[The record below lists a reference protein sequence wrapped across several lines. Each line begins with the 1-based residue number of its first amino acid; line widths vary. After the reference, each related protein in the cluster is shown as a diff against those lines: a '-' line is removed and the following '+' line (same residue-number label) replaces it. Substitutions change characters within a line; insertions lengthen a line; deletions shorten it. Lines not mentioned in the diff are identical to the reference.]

1 MAKYLTVKPTDV
13 VATPTDAQVAAAL
26 NNWLDANPEAITTV
40 ADGSIT
46 PEKTSWMRPVYNN
59 EYNTADPDALDGY
72 FFYSGTSA
80 ATTGGGTAAYSVSG
94 FIPVAAGR
102 QYCFNYIRAIRWLDS
117 DKAFISYDAPNG
129 AVGAILIA
137 PENAAY
143 VRFDVT
149 TANKEAAYMYEY
161 VGVSFDFAAYHS
173 SHILVSNEDAYDDFL
188 ALTVG
193 KKVSEGALDLGA
205 VIPAENLHLRQLSGM
220 DEWRWNIVNPDTC
233 VMGTINANTGADGTF
248 VDNDTN
254 KARRTDY
261 IPVTPGEELHFLGFS
276 LFCYDADK
284 VFLQTVSQV
293 GGKATIPDGVAYIRA
308 YAINSAGNVPTLY
321 IMRNKYGTA
330 YTYLDTVDY
339 NDVIPQ
345 LKNPERLEN
354 YKVYLGLYKWGGKS
368 FCFIGD
374 SFSAPGTWQNEM
386 CDRLMAVYTA
396 NPSVSGGRW
405 SDTADPACA
414 YEQAQSLVSGGYA
427 PDVIFCMLGANDG
440 GNAVTLGNI
449 VESTDIADFD
459 LTTYTGGM
467 QACINY
473 LQNNFP
479 DAVIYVGWTP
489 AGANCNF
496 VSASAAETYI
506 ERMKELCLMYGVEYL
521 EVRTCGITKYSAAYA
536 GCFEMGTGGGHP
548 TNAGH
553 LKIGEYMARL
563 IG

>member
-1 MAKYLTVKPTDV
+1 MAKYLTVKPADV

-26 NNWLDANPEAITTV
+26 NSWLDANPEAVSSV

-46 PEKTSWMRPVYNN
+46 PEKTSWMRPIYNN
-59 EYNTADPDALDGY
+59 EYNTDDPDALDGY
-72 FFYSGTSA
+72 FFYSATSAGTS
-80 ATTGGGTAAYSVSG
+80 GGGTAAYSVSG

-102 QYCFNYIRAIRWLDS
+102 RYCFNKIRSIRWLDS
-117 DKAFISYDAPNG
+117 AKAFVAAENAG
-129 AVGAILIA
+129 NAVNRIKTA

-143 VRFDVT
+143 VRFDVA

-188 ALTVG
+188 ALTVE
-193 KKVSEGALDLGA
+193 KQISAGALDLGA
-205 VIPAENLHLRQLSGM
+205 VIPDENLHLRQLAGM
-220 DEWRWNIVNPDTC
+220 DEWHWNIVDPDAC
-233 VMGTINANTGADGTF
+233 VMGGINATTGADVIAT
-248 VDNDTN
+248 DSETTKN
-254 KARRTDY
+254 RRTDY
-261 IPVTPGEELHFLGFS
+261 IPVTPGEELRFIGSTLY
-276 LFCYDADK
+276 CYDADK
-284 VFLQTVSQV
+284 VFLQTLSQT
-293 GGKATIPDGVAYIRA
+293 GGKATIPDNVAYIRITA
-308 YAINSAGNVPTLY
+308 TNSNGSVPVFNIL
-321 IMRNKYGTA
+321 RNKYGTA

-345 LKNPERLEN
+345 LKKPELLEY
-354 YKVYLGLYKWGGKS
+354 YKTYLGINKWGEKS

-374 SFSAPGTWQNEM
+374 SFSAPGTWQKEM
-386 CDRLMAVYTA
+386 CARLMAFYTA

-506 ERMKELCLMYGVEYL
+506 ERMKEVCLMYGVEYL

-536 GCFEMGTGGGHP
+536 DCFERGTSGGHP